1 MNQVSAHDETRVA
14 IAGLGAI
21 GKAVAGGLD
30 AGLPGMRL
38 VAVAQ
43 RDATGAAAA
52 AWLHSLQRP
61 VAVTT
66 LPQLATVA
74 DIIIECAPA
83 ELLPQIA
90 EPVLRAGKKLVVMS
104 AGALLAQPHL
114 FDLAATHGGQILV
127 PGGALGGLD
136 AVAAMAEGRI
146 YSARLVTRKPAASL
160 RGAHYLLERNIDV
173 DSLIAPLRVFSG
185 TAREAVLGFPAN
197 LNVAAAL
204 ALAGIGADLTTVE
217 LWADPRASCNT
228 HTITVESDA
237 GKMTLSIEGIPSANP
252 KSSRLAAQS
261 VLALLRKM
269 RAPGEAQP

>member
-1 MNQVSAHDETRVA
+1 MKQACAYAETRVA

-43 RDATGAAAA
+43 RDATSAAAA
-52 AWLHSLQRP
+52 AWLHSLRRP
-61 VAVTT
+61 VAVTA

-74 DIIIECAPA
+74 DIVIECAPS
-83 ELLPQIA
+83 ELLLQIA

-104 AGALLAQPHL
+104 VGALLAQPQL

-127 PGGALGGLD
+127 PSGALGGLD

-146 YSARLVTRKPAASL
+146 YSARLVTRKPAVSL

-173 DSLIAPLRVFSG
+173 DNLLAPLRVFCG
-185 TAREAVLGFPAN
+185 TAREAVVGFPAN

-269 RAPGEAQP
+269 RAPGKAQP